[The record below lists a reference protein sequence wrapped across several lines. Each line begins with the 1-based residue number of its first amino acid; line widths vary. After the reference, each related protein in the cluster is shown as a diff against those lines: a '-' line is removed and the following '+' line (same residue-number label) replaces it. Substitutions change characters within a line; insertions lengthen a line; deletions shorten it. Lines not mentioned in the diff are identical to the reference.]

1 LSPPTFHAAA
11 ISRLDGGSADG
22 IHLFFEA
29 PAMAGYSI
37 DGFDIQR
44 RHASHERKRRCV
56 ALTAGDIAV
65 IEEQL
70 ALTYQLGLIELR
82 TGACPVAPRRP
93 TAERERT
100 RTCARFGGRA
110 KATGRNPLTRER
122 ATFTVFDEPRHKAA
136 KTALV
141 KAAGTRALQGGVALQ
156 IDLPVDADAVELV
169 LQPRT
174 APWCT
179 PLPPRGAC
187 DARSPR
193 APRRRP

>member
-93 TAERERT
+93 SGR
-100 RTCARFGGRA
+100 GRA
-110 KATGRNPLTRER
+110 R
-122 ATFTVFDEPRHKAA
+122 AS
-136 KTALV
+136 
-141 KAAGTRALQGGVALQ
+141 
-156 IDLPVDADAVELV
+156 ADA
-169 LQPRT
+169 
-174 APWCT
+174 
-179 PLPPRGAC
+179 
-187 DARSPR
+187 
-193 APRRRP
+193 RRRPGATRSRVSARRSPSSTSHATRPPRPRW